1 MKYAMSNTER
11 PADVHGQVA
20 DVIPF
25 LAGAKV
31 AALGSGSGD
40 GAGGGEQPG
49 AITSQRIAG
58 RLGVPSDGAS
68 PPGAPSSGAPPTG
81 DCEARDS
88 ETRASATGVGDV
100 GEPEHPAANIA
111 AVRRMNRMATSS
123 SVGGL

>member
-1 MKYAMSNTER
+1 M
-11 PADVHGQVA
+11 
-20 DVIPF
+20 PF
-25 LAGAKV
+25 CAGESLASF
-31 AALGSGSGD
+31 GSGRGD
-40 GAGGGEQPG
+40 GAGRGEQPG

-58 RLGVPSDGAS
+58 RLGVPSD
-68 PPGAPSSGAPPTG
+68 GAPPTG

-123 SVGGL
+123 GVGGL